1 MIKVLIVEDDPMVI
15 KFNKYYLEQ
24 IEGFKLSG
32 IARSAHEAL
41 EVLRKEKIDLI
52 LLDVFMPVTSGLELL
67 SEIRKMDKNIDV
79 IMVSAAR
86 DSASVKK
93 ALQYGAVDY
102 LIKPFEFERF
112 SSALNNYKNRE
123 KLIKNTE
130 DLSQEELDKHILH
143 NDQNSELIGFPKGIG
158 KSTLKLSW
166 QKIIENKDEN
176 FSTEEL
182 ARLVGVSRVSMSKYV
197 SFLEEVDALKATI
210 TYGCLGRPIHR
221 YKCLKT
227 DKDLIDNMIKCWK

>member
-24 IEGFKLSG
+24 IEGFKLKG
-32 IARSAHEAL
+32 TARCADEAL
-41 EVLRKEKIDLI
+41 EVLKKEEIDLI
-52 LLDVFMPVTSGLELL
+52 LLDVFMPVTNGLELL
-67 SEIRKMDKNIDV
+67 AEVRKMDKNIDV
-79 IMVSAAR
+79 IIVSAAR

-102 LIKPFEFERF
+102 LIKPFEFDRF

-123 KLIKNTE
+123 KLIKNSD

-143 NDQNSELIGFPKGIG
+143 NEQNTDLIEFPKGIG
-158 KSTLKLSW
+158 RNMLKLSW

-182 ARLVGVSRVSMSKYV
+182 AKLVGVSRVSMRKYV
-197 SFLEEVDALKATI
+197 SFLEEVGALKTKI
-210 TYGCLGRPIHR
+210 TYGSLGRPIHR
-221 YKCLKT
+221 YKCVNA
-227 DKDLIDNMIKCWK
+227 DKNLIDNIIKSWK

>member
-1 MIKVLIVEDDPMVI
+1 MIKGLIVEDDPMVI

-24 IEGFKLSG
+24 IEGFKLKG
-32 IARSAHEAL
+32 IARSADEAFD
-41 EVLRKEKIDLI
+41 VLKKQEIDLI

-67 SEIRKMDKNIDV
+67 SEIRKMERNIDV
-79 IMVSAAR
+79 IIVSAAR

-112 SSALNNYKNRE
+112 SSALNNYKDRE
-123 KLIKNTE
+123 KLIKDSE

-143 NDQNSELIGFPKGIG
+143 NEQNSDLIELPKGIG
-158 KSTLKLSW
+158 RSTLKLSW
-166 QKIIENKDEN
+166 QKIIENEEMN

-182 ARLVGVSRVSMSKYV
+182 ANLVGVSRVSMRKYV
-197 SFLEEVDALKATI
+197 SYLEELGVLKKNI
-210 TYGCLGRPIHR
+210 TYGSLGRPIQR
-221 YKCLKT
+221 YKCIKG
-227 DKDLIDNMIKCWK
+227 DKNLIDIISKCCK

>member
-15 KFNKYYLEQ
+15 KLNKYYLEQ
-24 IEGFKLSG
+24 VEGFTLKG
-32 IARSAHEAL
+32 IARSANEAL
-41 EVLRKEKIDLI
+41 EILRKVKIDLI

-67 SEIRKMDKNIDV
+67 SEIRNMDKNIDV

-112 SSALNNYKNRE
+112 SCALNNYKNRE
-123 KLIKNTE
+123 KLIKNTD

-143 NDQNSELIGFPKGIG
+143 KNQNTELIGLPKGIG
-158 KSTLKLSW
+158 KNTLKLSW
-166 QKIIENKDEN
+166 QKIIENVDEN
-176 FSTEEL
+176 LSTEEL
-182 ARLVGVSRVSMSKYV
+182 ANLVGVSRVSMSKYV
-197 SFLEEVDALKATI
+197 SFLEAEGALKAKI

-221 YKCLKT
+221 YKCIKV
-227 DKDLIDNMIKCWK
+227 DKNLIDNMIKCWK

>member
-24 IEGFKLSG
+24 IEGFKLNG
-32 IARSAHEAL
+32 IARSANEAFEIL
-41 EVLRKEKIDLI
+41 KKEEIDLI

-67 SEIRKMDKNIDV
+67 AEIRKMNENIDV

-93 ALQYGAVDY
+93 ALHYGAVDY

-112 SSALNNYKNRE
+112 SSALNNYRNRG
-123 KLIKNTE
+123 KLVNDKD
-130 DLSQEELDKHILH
+130 DLSQEELDKHILYKK
-143 NDQNSELIGFPKGIG
+143 QNSDLIEFPKGLD
-158 KSTLKLSW
+158 KNTLKLSW
-166 QKIIENKDEN
+166 ERIIENKDKV

-182 ARLVGVSRVSMSKYV
+182 AKLVGVSRVSMRKYV
-197 SFLEEVDALKATI
+197 SFLEEEGALKKKVV
-210 TYGCLGRPIHR
+210 YGSIGRPIYK
-221 YKCLKT
+221 YKCIKI
-227 DKDLIDNMIKCWK
+227 DKNLINVIIKR

>member
-24 IEGFKLSG
+24 IEGFKLTG
-32 IARSAHEAL
+32 IARSADEAL
-41 EVLRKEKIDLI
+41 EVLKKEKIDLI
-52 LLDVFMPVTSGLELL
+52 LLDVFMPVTNGLELL
-67 SEIRKMDKNIDV
+67 AEIRKMDRNIDV
-79 IMVSAAR
+79 IIVSAAR

-123 KLIKNTE
+123 KLIKDSD

-143 NDQNSELIGFPKGIG
+143 NEQNSDLIEFPKGIG
-158 KSTLKLSW
+158 KNTLKLSW
-166 QKIIENKDEN
+166 QKIIEIKDKN

-182 ARLVGVSRVSMSKYV
+182 AKLVGVSRVSMRKYV
-197 SFLEEVDALKATI
+197 SFLEEVGALKTKI
-210 TYGCLGRPIHR
+210 TYGSLGRPIHR
-221 YKCLKT
+221 YKCVKA
-227 DKDLIDNMIKCWK
+227 DKDLIDNIIKFWK

>member
-24 IEGFKLSG
+24 IEGFVLKG
-32 IARSAHEAL
+32 TARCAEEAL
-41 EVLRKEKIDLI
+41 EVLKKEEIDLI
-52 LLDVFMPVTSGLELL
+52 LLDVFMPVTNGLELL
-67 SEIRKMDKNIDV
+67 AEIRKMDRNIDV
-79 IMVSAAR
+79 IIVSAAR

-123 KLIKNTE
+123 KLIKDSD

-143 NDQNSELIGFPKGIG
+143 KEQNFDLIEFPKGIG
-158 KSTLKLSW
+158 RNMLKLSW

-182 ARLVGVSRVSMSKYV
+182 ARLVGVSRVSMRKYV
-197 SFLEEVDALKATI
+197 SFLEEVGALKTKI
-210 TYGCLGRPIHR
+210 TYGSLGRPIHR
-221 YKCLKT
+221 YKCVNT
-227 DKDLIDNMIKCWK
+227 DKNLIDNIIKSWK

>member
-24 IEGFKLSG
+24 IEGFELKG
-32 IARSAHEAL
+32 IARTADEAL
-41 EVLRKEKIDLI
+41 EVLKKDEIDLI

-67 SEIRKMDKNIDV
+67 AEIRKMNKNIDV
-79 IMVSAAR
+79 IIVSAAR

-112 SSALNNYKNRE
+112 SSALNNFKNRE
-123 KLIKNTE
+123 KLIKDSD

-143 NDQNSELIGFPKGIG
+143 NEQNTDLIEFPKGIG
-158 KSTLKLSW
+158 RNTLKLSW

-176 FSTEEL
+176 FSTEDL
-182 ARLVGVSRVSMSKYV
+182 AKLVGISRVSMRKYV
-197 SFLEEVDALKATI
+197 SFLEDIGALKAKI
-210 TYGCLGRPIHR
+210 TYGSLGRPIHR
-221 YKCLKT
+221 YKCINV
-227 DKDLIDNMIKCWK
+227 DKNFIDNIIKFWK